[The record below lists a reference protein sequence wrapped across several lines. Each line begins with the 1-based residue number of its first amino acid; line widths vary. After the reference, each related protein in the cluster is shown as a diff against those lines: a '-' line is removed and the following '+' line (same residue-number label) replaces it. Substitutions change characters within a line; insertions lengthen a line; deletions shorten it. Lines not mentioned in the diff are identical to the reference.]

1 MRRGQVWRV
10 LVLGRSERTV
20 VIVGHDALTDTRTDV
35 LCVHIR
41 DEPGETGSLVSVRV
55 ETPVAGYARAATV
68 GPLSKSSFAPGEHL
82 GDLAPST
89 LEQVDIALRA
99 ALDL

>member
-1 MRRGQVWRV
+1 M
-10 LVLGRSERTV
+10 
-20 VIVGHDALTDTRTDV
+20 VIVGHDALTDTHDEV

-41 DEPGETGSLVSVRV
+41 ETSVEAGSLVSVRV
-55 ETPVAGYARAATV
+55 ESPVPGYVRAATV
-68 GPLSKSSFAPGEHL
+68 GPLRKANFTERLGE
-82 GDLAPST
+82 LASDS